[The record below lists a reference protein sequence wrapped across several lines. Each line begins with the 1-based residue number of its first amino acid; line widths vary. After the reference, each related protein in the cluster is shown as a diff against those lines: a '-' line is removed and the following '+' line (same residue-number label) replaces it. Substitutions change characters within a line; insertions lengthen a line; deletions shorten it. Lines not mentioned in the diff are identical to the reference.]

1 MKIVSL
7 LNRVLKSQGQQ
18 LTKENEY
25 MYWSPFVA
33 HHKPKLQINIKS
45 GKWHCWVSGEGGH
58 NLFQLFKKLKV
69 TKKHYDEL
77 KELSDDFVS
86 YKYVPDTKTNK
97 EVKLPDE
104 YKPMWIESKAPIYK
118 HALKYLKSRGVS
130 QDDMIKYSI
139 GYCEDGLYSNR
150 IIIPSYDSEGKLNF
164 FVGRDVFDSKLK
176 YRNSPTPKNIV
187 GFELFVNW
195 EEPILLVEGALDAIT
210 AKVNSIPLFGKT
222 IMNNLKRRILE
233 KKVKT
238 LYVAL
243 DNDAFKDS
251 MKNLEE
257 LMNEGIKVHMIKMTE
272 KDPNDIGYEKFTD
285 IKNLTE
291 ETSFRE
297 LMKYKLG
304 MV

>member
-251 MKNLEE
+251 MKIVEE

-285 IKNLTE
+285 IKDLTE

>member
-1 MKIVSL
+1 MKIVNL
-7 LNRVLKSQGQQ
+7 LNRVLKSQGQE

-25 MYWSPFVA
+25 MWWSPFVN
-33 HHKPKLQINIKS
+33 HHKPKLQVNIKN
-45 GKWHCWVSGEGGH
+45 GKWHCWVSGQGGH
-58 NLFQLFKKLKV
+58 NLFQLFKKV
-69 TKKHYDEL
+69 NATKKQYQEL
-77 KELSDDFVS
+77 NELSDNFS
-86 YKYVPDTKTNK
+86 FEYVPTKQENK

-104 YKPMWIESKAPIYK
+104 YKPMWTKSNSPTYK

-150 IIIPSYDSEGKLNF
+150 IIIPSYDNEGQLNF
-164 FVGRDVFDSKLK
+164 FIGRDIFDSKLK
-176 YRNSPTPKNIV
+176 YRNSPTPKDII

-210 AKVNSIPLFGKT
+210 SKVNSIPLFGKT
-222 IMNNLKRRILE
+222 IMNNLKRKILE

-243 DNDAFKDS
+243 DNDAVKDS
-251 MKNLEE
+251 MKIVEE
-257 LMNEGIKVHMIKMTE
+257 LMNEGIKVHMIKLTE

-285 IKNLTE
+285 IKNSTN

-297 LMKYKLG
+297 LVKYKLG
-304 MV
+304 MI

>member
-1 MKIVSL
+1 MKIVNL

-25 MYWSPFVA
+25 MWWSPFVN
-33 HHKPKLQINIKS
+33 HHKPKLQVNIKN
-45 GKWHCWVSGEGGH
+45 GKWHCWVSGQGGH
-58 NLFQLFKKLKV
+58 NLFQLFKKV
-69 TKKHYDEL
+69 NATKKQYQEL
-77 KELSDDFVS
+77 NELSDNFS
-86 YKYVPDTKTNK
+86 FEYVPTKQENK

-104 YKPMWIESKAPIYK
+104 YKPMWTKSNSPTYK
-118 HALKYLKSRGVS
+118 HALKYLQSRGVS

-150 IIIPSYDSEGKLNF
+150 IIIPSYDNEGQLNF
-164 FVGRDVFDSKLK
+164 FIGRDIFDSKLK
-176 YRNSPTPKNIV
+176 YRNSPTPKDII
-187 GFELFVNW
+187 GFDLFVNW

-210 AKVNSIPLFGKT
+210 SKVNSIPLFGKT
-222 IMNNLKRRILE
+222 IMNNLKRKILE

-243 DNDAFKDS
+243 DNDAVKDS
-251 MKNLEE
+251 MKIVEE
-257 LMNEGIKVHMIKMTE
+257 LMNEGIKVHMIKLTE

-285 IKNLTE
+285 IKNSTN

-297 LMKYKLG
+297 LVKYKLG
-304 MV
+304 MI

>member
-1 MKIVSL
+1 MKIVNL
-7 LNRVLKSQGQQ
+7 LNRVLKSQGQE

-25 MYWSPFVA
+25 MWWSPFVN
-33 HHKPKLQINIKS
+33 HHKPKLQVNIKN
-45 GKWHCWVSGEGGH
+45 GKWHCWVSGQGGH
-58 NLFQLFKKLKV
+58 NLFQLFKKVKA
-69 TKKHYDEL
+69 TKKQYQEL
-77 KELSDDFVS
+77 NELSDNFS
-86 YKYVPDTKTNK
+86 FEYVPIKQENK

-104 YKPMWIESKAPIYK
+104 YKPMWVKSNSPIYK

-150 IIIPSYDSEGKLNF
+150 IIIPSYDNEGQLNF
-164 FVGRDVFDSKLK
+164 FIGRDIFDSKLK
-176 YRNSPTPKNIV
+176 YRNSPTPKDII
-187 GFELFVNW
+187 GFDLFVNW

-210 AKVNSIPLFGKT
+210 SKVNSIPLFGKT
-222 IMNNLKRRILE
+222 IMNNLKRKILE

-243 DNDAFKDS
+243 DNDAVKDS
-251 MKNLEE
+251 MKIVEE
-257 LMNEGIKVHMIKMTE
+257 LMNEGIKVHMIKLTE

-285 IKNLTE
+285 IKNSTN

-297 LMKYKLG
+297 LVKYKLG
-304 MV
+304 MI

>member
-1 MKIVSL
+1 MKIVNL

-25 MYWSPFVA
+25 MWWSPFVN
-33 HHKPKLQINIKS
+33 HHKPKLQVNIKN
-45 GKWHCWVSGEGGH
+45 GKWHCWVSGQGGH
-58 NLFQLFKKLKV
+58 NLFQLFKKVKA
-69 TKKHYDEL
+69 TKKQYQEL
-77 KELSDDFVS
+77 NELSDNFS
-86 YKYVPDTKTNK
+86 FEYVPTKQENK

-104 YKPMWIESKAPIYK
+104 YKPMWTKSNSPTYK
-118 HALKYLKSRGVS
+118 HALKYLQSRGVS

-150 IIIPSYDSEGKLNF
+150 IIIPSYDNEGQLNF
-164 FVGRDVFDSKLK
+164 FIGRDIFDSKLK
-176 YRNSPTPKNIV
+176 YRNSPTPKDII

-210 AKVNSIPLFGKT
+210 SKVNSIPLFGKT

-243 DNDAFKDS
+243 DNDAVKDS
-251 MKNLEE
+251 MRIVEE
-257 LMNEGIKVHMIKMTE
+257 LMNEGIKVHMIKLTE

-285 IKNLTE
+285 IKNSTN

-297 LMKYKLG
+297 LVKYKLG
-304 MV
+304 MI

>member
-1 MKIVSL
+1 MKIVNL
-7 LNRVLKSQGQQ
+7 LNRVLKSQGQE

-25 MYWSPFVA
+25 MWWSPFVN
-33 HHKPKLQINIKS
+33 HHKPKLQVNIKN
-45 GKWHCWVSGEGGH
+45 GKWHCWVSGQGGH
-58 NLFQLFKKLKV
+58 NLFQLFKKVKA
-69 TKKHYDEL
+69 TKKQYQEL
-77 KELSDDFVS
+77 NELSDNFS
-86 YKYVPDTKTNK
+86 FEYVPTKQENK

-104 YKPMWIESKAPIYK
+104 YKPMWTKSNSPTYK

-139 GYCEDGLYSNR
+139 GYCEEGLYSNR
-150 IIIPSYDSEGKLNF
+150 IIIPSYDNEGKLNF
-164 FVGRDVFDSKLK
+164 FIGRDIFDSKLK
-176 YRNSPTPKNIV
+176 YRNSPTPKDII

-210 AKVNSIPLFGKT
+210 SKVNSIPLFGKT
-222 IMNNLKRRILE
+222 IMNNLKRKILE

-243 DNDAFKDS
+243 DNDAVKDS
-251 MKNLEE
+251 MRIVEE
-257 LMNEGIKVHMIKMTE
+257 LMNEGIKVHMIKLTE

-285 IKNLTE
+285 IKNSTN

-297 LMKYKLG
+297 LVKYKLG
-304 MV
+304 MI

>member
-1 MKIVSL
+1 MKIVNL
-7 LNRVLKSQGQQ
+7 LNRVLKSQGQE

-25 MYWSPFVA
+25 MWWSPFVN
-33 HHKPKLQINIKS
+33 HHKPKLQVNIKN
-45 GKWHCWVSGEGGH
+45 GKWHCWVSGQGGH
-58 NLFQLFKKLKV
+58 NLFQLFKKVKA
-69 TKKHYDEL
+69 TKKQYQEL
-77 KELSDDFVS
+77 NELSDNFS
-86 YKYVPDTKTNK
+86 FEYVPTKQENK

-104 YKPMWIESKAPIYK
+104 YKPMWTKSNSPTYK
-118 HALKYLKSRGVS
+118 HALKYLQSRGVS

-150 IIIPSYDSEGKLNF
+150 IIIPSYDNEGQLNF
-164 FVGRDVFDSKLK
+164 FIGRDIFDSKLK
-176 YRNSPTPKNIV
+176 YRNSPTPKDII

-210 AKVNSIPLFGKT
+210 SKVNSIPLFGKT
-222 IMNNLKRRILE
+222 IMNNLKRKILE

-243 DNDAFKDS
+243 DNDAVKDS
-251 MKNLEE
+251 MRIVEE
-257 LMNEGIKVHMIKMTE
+257 LMNEGIKVHMIKLTE

-285 IKNLTE
+285 IKNSTN

-297 LMKYKLG
+297 LVKYKLG
-304 MV
+304 MI

>member
-1 MKIVSL
+1 MKIVNL

-25 MYWSPFVA
+25 MWWSPFVN
-33 HHKPKLQINIKS
+33 HHKPKLQVNIKN
-45 GKWHCWVSGEGGH
+45 GKWHCWVSGQGGH
-58 NLFQLFKKLKV
+58 NLFQLFKKVKA
-69 TKKHYDEL
+69 TKKQYQEL
-77 KELSDDFVS
+77 NELSDNFS
-86 YKYVPDTKTNK
+86 FEYVPTKQENK

-104 YKPMWIESKAPIYK
+104 YKPMWTKSNSPTYK

-130 QDDMIKYSI
+130 EDDMIKYSI

-150 IIIPSYDSEGKLNF
+150 IIIPSYDDEGKLNF
-164 FVGRDVFDSKLK
+164 FIGRDIFDSKLK
-176 YRNSPTPKNIV
+176 YRNSPTPKDII
-187 GFELFVNW
+187 GFDLFVNW

-210 AKVNSIPLFGKT
+210 SKVNSIPLFGKT
-222 IMNNLKRRILE
+222 IMNNLKRKILE

-243 DNDAFKDS
+243 DNDAVKDS
-251 MKNLEE
+251 MKIVEE
-257 LMNEGIKVHMIKMTE
+257 LMNEGIKVHMIKLTE

-285 IKNLTE
+285 IKNSTN

-297 LMKYKLG
+297 LVKYKLG
-304 MV
+304 MI

>member
-150 IIIPSYDSEGKLNF
+150 IIIPSYDCEGKLNF

-251 MKNLEE
+251 MKIVEE

>member
-1 MKIVSL
+1 MKIVNL
-7 LNRVLKSQGQQ
+7 LNRVLKSQGQE

-25 MYWSPFVA
+25 MWWSPFVN
-33 HHKPKLQINIKS
+33 HHKPKLQVNIKN
-45 GKWHCWVSGEGGH
+45 GKWHCWVSGQGGH
-58 NLFQLFKKLKV
+58 NLFQLFKKVKA
-69 TKKHYDEL
+69 TKKQYQEL
-77 KELSDDFVS
+77 NELSDNFS
-86 YKYVPDTKTNK
+86 FEYVPTKQENK

-104 YKPMWIESKAPIYK
+104 YKPMWTKSNSPTYK

-130 QDDMIKYSI
+130 EDDMIKYSI

-150 IIIPSYDSEGKLNF
+150 IIIPSYDNEGQLNF
-164 FVGRDVFDSKLK
+164 FIGRDIFDSKLK
-176 YRNSPTPKNIV
+176 YRNSPTPKDII

-210 AKVNSIPLFGKT
+210 SKVNSIPLFGKT
-222 IMNNLKRRILE
+222 IMNNLKRKILE

-243 DNDAFKDS
+243 DNDAVKDS
-251 MKNLEE
+251 MKIVEE
-257 LMNEGIKVHMIKMTE
+257 LMNEGIKVHMIKLTE

-285 IKNLTE
+285 IKNSTN

-297 LMKYKLG
+297 LVKYKLG
-304 MV
+304 MI

>member
-1 MKIVSL
+1 MKIVNL

-25 MYWSPFVA
+25 MWWSPFVN

-45 GKWHCWVSGEGGH
+45 GKWHCWVSGQGGH
-58 NLFQLFKKLKV
+58 NLFQLFKKLKAS
-69 TKKHYDEL
+69 KKEFGEL
-77 KELSDDFVS
+77 KELSDDFVT

-104 YKPMWIESKAPIYK
+104 YKPMWIESKEPIYK

-130 QDDMIKYSI
+130 SDDMVKYSI

-195 EEPILLVEGALDAIT
+195 EEPILLVEGALDAIST
-210 AKVNSIPLFGKT
+210 KINSIPLFGKT
-222 IMNNLKRRILE
+222 NMNSLKRKILE

-243 DNDAFKDS
+243 DNDALKDG
-251 MKNLEE
+251 MKIVEE
-257 LMNEGIKVHMIKMTE
+257 LMNEGIKVHMVKMTE

>member
-1 MKIVSL
+1 MKIVNL
-7 LNRVLKSQGQQ
+7 LNRVLKSQGQE

-25 MYWSPFVA
+25 MWWSPFVN
-33 HHKPKLQINIKS
+33 HHKPKLQVNIKN
-45 GKWHCWVSGEGGH
+45 GKWHCWVSGQGGH
-58 NLFQLFKKLKV
+58 NLFQLFKKVKA
-69 TKKHYDEL
+69 TKKQYQEL
-77 KELSDDFVS
+77 NELSDNFS
-86 YKYVPDTKTNK
+86 FEYIPTKQENK

-104 YKPMWIESKAPIYK
+104 YKPMWTKSNSPTYK
-118 HALKYLKSRGVS
+118 HALKYLQSRGVS

-150 IIIPSYDSEGKLNF
+150 IIIPSYDDEGKLNF
-164 FVGRDVFDSKLK
+164 FIGRDIFDSKLK
-176 YRNSPTPKNIV
+176 YRNSPTPKDII

-210 AKVNSIPLFGKT
+210 SKVNSIPLFGKT
-222 IMNNLKRRILE
+222 IMNNLKRKILE

-243 DNDAFKDS
+243 DNDAVKDS
-251 MKNLEE
+251 MKIVEE
-257 LMNEGIKVHMIKMTE
+257 LMNEGIKVHMIKLTE

-285 IKNLTE
+285 IKNSTN

-297 LMKYKLG
+297 LVKYKLG
-304 MV
+304 MI

>member
-1 MKIVSL
+1 MKIVNL

-25 MYWSPFVA
+25 MWWSPFVN
-33 HHKPKLQINIKS
+33 HHKPKLQVNIKN
-45 GKWHCWVSGEGGH
+45 GKWHCWVSGQGGH
-58 NLFQLFKKLKV
+58 NLFQLFKKVKA
-69 TKKHYDEL
+69 TKKQYQEL
-77 KELSDDFVS
+77 NELSDNFS
-86 YKYVPDTKTNK
+86 FEYVPTKQENK

-104 YKPMWIESKAPIYK
+104 YKPMWTKSNSPTYK
-118 HALKYLKSRGVS
+118 HALKYLQSRGVS

-150 IIIPSYDSEGKLNF
+150 IIIPSYDDEGQLNF
-164 FVGRDVFDSKLK
+164 FIGRDIFDSKLK
-176 YRNSPTPKNIV
+176 YRNSPTPKDII

-210 AKVNSIPLFGKT
+210 SKVNSIPLFGKT
-222 IMNNLKRRILE
+222 IMNNLKRKILE

-243 DNDAFKDS
+243 DNDAVKDS
-251 MKNLEE
+251 MKIVEE
-257 LMNEGIKVHMIKMTE
+257 LMNEGIKVHMIKLTE

-285 IKNLTE
+285 IKNSTN

-297 LMKYKLG
+297 LVKYKLG
-304 MV
+304 MI

>member
-1 MKIVSL
+1 MKIVNL
-7 LNRVLKSQGQQ
+7 LNRVLKSQGQE

-25 MYWSPFVA
+25 MWWSPFVN
-33 HHKPKLQINIKS
+33 HHKPKLQVNIKN
-45 GKWHCWVSGEGGH
+45 GKWHWWVSGQGGH
-58 NLFQLFKKLKV
+58 NLFQLFKKVKA
-69 TKKHYDEL
+69 TKKQYQEL
-77 KELSDDFVS
+77 NELSDNFS
-86 YKYVPDTKTNK
+86 FEYVPTKQENK

-104 YKPMWIESKAPIYK
+104 YKPMWTKSNSPTYK
-118 HALKYLKSRGVS
+118 HALKYLQSRGVS

-150 IIIPSYDSEGKLNF
+150 IIIPSYDNEGQLNF
-164 FVGRDVFDSKLK
+164 FIGRDIFDSKLK
-176 YRNSPTPKNIV
+176 YRNSPTPKDIV

-210 AKVNSIPLFGKT
+210 SKVNSIPLFGKT
-222 IMNNLKRRILE
+222 IMNNLKRKILE

-243 DNDAFKDS
+243 DNDAVKDS
-251 MKNLEE
+251 MKIVEE
-257 LMNEGIKVHMIKMTE
+257 LMNEGIKVHMIKLTE

-285 IKNLTE
+285 IKNSTN

-297 LMKYKLG
+297 LVKYKLG
-304 MV
+304 MI

>member
-1 MKIVSL
+1 MKIVNL

-25 MYWSPFVA
+25 MWWSPFVS
-33 HHKPKLQINIKS
+33 HHKPKLQVNVKN
-45 GKWHCWVSGEGGH
+45 GKWHCWVSGQGGH
-58 NLFQLFKKLKV
+58 NLFQLFKKVKAS
-69 TKKHYDEL
+69 KKEYGEL
-77 KELSDDFVS
+77 KELSDDFS
-86 YKYVPDTKTNK
+86 FEYVPTKQENK

-104 YKPMWIESKAPIYK
+104 YKPMWIKSNSPTYR
-118 HALKYLKSRGVS
+118 HCLKYLKSRGVS
-130 QDDMIKYSI
+130 QDDMVKYSI

-150 IIIPSYDSEGKLNF
+150 IIIPSYDDEGKLNF

-176 YRNSPTPKNIV
+176 YRNSPTPKDII

-210 AKVNSIPLFGKT
+210 SKVNSIPLFGKT
-222 IMNNLKRRILE
+222 IMNSLKRKILE

-243 DNDAFKDS
+243 DNDAVKDS
-251 MKNLEE
+251 MRIVEE

-285 IKNLTE
+285 MKNLTE

-297 LMKYKLG
+297 LMKHKLG
-304 MV
+304 MI

>member
-130 QDDMIKYSI
+130 SDDMIKYSI

-150 IIIPSYDSEGKLNF
+150 IIIPSYDNEGKLNF

-176 YRNSPTPKNIV
+176 YRNSPTPKDIV

-251 MKNLEE
+251 MKIVEE

>member
-1 MKIVSL
+1 MKIVNL

-25 MYWSPFVA
+25 MWWSPFVS
-33 HHKPKLQINIKS
+33 HHKPKLQVNVKN
-45 GKWHCWVSGEGGH
+45 GKWHCWVSGQGGH
-58 NLFQLFKKLKV
+58 NLFQLFKKVKAS
-69 TKKHYDEL
+69 KKEYGEL
-77 KELSDDFVS
+77 KELSDDFS
-86 YKYVPDTKTNK
+86 FEYVPTKQENK

-104 YKPMWIESKAPIYK
+104 YKPMWIKSNSPIYK

-130 QDDMIKYSI
+130 SDDMIKYSI

-150 IIIPSYDSEGKLNF
+150 IIIPSYDSEGKLNS

-176 YRNSPTPKNIV
+176 YRNSPTPKDIV

-195 EEPILLVEGALDAIT
+195 EEPILLVEGALDAIST
-210 AKVNSIPLFGKT
+210 KINSIPLFGKT
-222 IMNNLKRRILE
+222 IMNSLKRKILE

-243 DNDAFKDS
+243 YNDAVKDS
-251 MKNLEE
+251 MRIVEE

-285 IKNLTE
+285 MKNLTE

-297 LMKYKLG
+297 LMKHKLG
-304 MV
+304 MI

>member
-1 MKIVSL
+1 MKIVNL

-25 MYWSPFVA
+25 MWWSPFVN
-33 HHKPKLQINIKS
+33 HHKPKLQVNIKN
-45 GKWHCWVSGEGGH
+45 GKWHCWVSGQGGH
-58 NLFQLFKKLKV
+58 NLFQLFKKVKA
-69 TKKHYDEL
+69 TKKQYQEL
-77 KELSDDFVS
+77 NELSDNFS
-86 YKYVPDTKTNK
+86 FEYVPTKQENK

-104 YKPMWIESKAPIYK
+104 YKPMWTKSNSPTYK

-130 QDDMIKYSI
+130 EDDMIKYSI

-150 IIIPSYDSEGKLNF
+150 IIIPSYDDEGKLNF
-164 FVGRDVFDSKLK
+164 FIGRDIFDSKLK
-176 YRNSPTPKNIV
+176 YRNSPTPKDII

-210 AKVNSIPLFGKT
+210 SKVNSIPLFGKT
-222 IMNNLKRRILE
+222 IMNNLKRKILE

-243 DNDAFKDS
+243 DNDAVKDS
-251 MKNLEE
+251 MKIVEE
-257 LMNEGIKVHMIKMTE
+257 LMNEGIKVHMIKLTE

-285 IKNLTE
+285 IKNSTN

-297 LMKYKLG
+297 LVKYKLG
-304 MV
+304 MI

>member
-1 MKIVSL
+1 MKIVNL
-7 LNRVLKSQGQQ
+7 LNRVLKSQGQE

-25 MYWSPFVA
+25 MWWSPFVN
-33 HHKPKLQINIKS
+33 HHKPKLQVNIKN
-45 GKWHCWVSGEGGH
+45 GKWHCWVSGQGGH
-58 NLFQLFKKLKV
+58 NLFQLFKKVKA
-69 TKKHYDEL
+69 TKKQYQEL
-77 KELSDDFVS
+77 NELSDNFS
-86 YKYVPDTKTNK
+86 FEYVPTKQENK

-104 YKPMWIESKAPIYK
+104 YKPMWTKSNSPTYK

-130 QDDMIKYSI
+130 EDDMIKYSI

-150 IIIPSYDSEGKLNF
+150 IIIPSYDDEGKLNF
-164 FVGRDVFDSKLK
+164 FIGRDIFDSKLK
-176 YRNSPTPKNIV
+176 YRNSPTPKDII

-210 AKVNSIPLFGKT
+210 SKVNSIPLFGKT
-222 IMNNLKRRILE
+222 IMNNLKRKILE

-243 DNDAFKDS
+243 DNDAVKDS
-251 MKNLEE
+251 MKIVEE
-257 LMNEGIKVHMIKMTE
+257 LMNEGIKVHMIKLTE

-285 IKNLTE
+285 IKNSTN

-297 LMKYKLG
+297 LVKYKLG
-304 MV
+304 MIY

>member
-1 MKIVSL
+1 MKIVNL

-25 MYWSPFVA
+25 MWWSPFVN
-33 HHKPKLQINIKS
+33 HHKPKLQVNIKN
-45 GKWHCWVSGEGGH
+45 GKWHCWVSGQGGH
-58 NLFQLFKKLKV
+58 NLFQLFKKVKA
-69 TKKHYDEL
+69 TKKQYQEL
-77 KELSDDFVS
+77 NELSDNFS
-86 YKYVPDTKTNK
+86 FEYVPTKQENK

-104 YKPMWIESKAPIYK
+104 YKPMWTKSNSPTYK
-118 HALKYLKSRGVS
+118 HALKYLQSRGVS

-150 IIIPSYDSEGKLNF
+150 IIIPSYDNEGKLNF
-164 FVGRDVFDSKLK
+164 FIGRDIFDSKLK
-176 YRNSPTPKNIV
+176 YRNSPTPKDIV

-210 AKVNSIPLFGKT
+210 SKVNSIPLFGKT
-222 IMNNLKRRILE
+222 IMNNLKRKILE

-243 DNDAFKDS
+243 DNDAVKDS
-251 MKNLEE
+251 MKIVEE
-257 LMNEGIKVHMIKMTE
+257 LMNEGIKVHMIKLTE

-285 IKNLTE
+285 IKNSTN

-297 LMKYKLG
+297 LVKYKLG
-304 MV
+304 MI